1 MGGVRGGT
9 RRVGMGGQAL
19 FASSK
24 AGGGAGGGGAAVSG
38 FHRRALARSMVLSV
52 DMAHAVHP
60 NYASKHDLK
69 AGYLAGKSAASTGTS
84 TSDGGGSSGGD
95 AGTAAA
101 GGGSGTATF
110 DGGAGLAPVMNGGVV
125 VKSNGNQRYATVAS
139 DGGFL
144 ARELGRRAG
153 LSLQEFAVS
162 FLRPTD

>member
-1 MGGVRGGT
+1 MTMFSPSRSSSLET
-9 RRVGMGGQAL
+9 RT
-19 FASSK
+19 
-24 AGGGAGGGGAAVSG
+24 AAVVASPHSVFDGAETRSQEFLSG
-38 FHRRALARSMVLSV
+38 PPPSCHRVT
-52 DMAHAVHP
+52 P
-60 NYASKHDLK
+60 
-69 AGYLAGKSAASTGTS
+69 AASINGRTD
-84 TSDGGGSSGGD
+84 DG
-95 AGTAAA
+95 A
-101 GGGSGTATF
+101 ATF